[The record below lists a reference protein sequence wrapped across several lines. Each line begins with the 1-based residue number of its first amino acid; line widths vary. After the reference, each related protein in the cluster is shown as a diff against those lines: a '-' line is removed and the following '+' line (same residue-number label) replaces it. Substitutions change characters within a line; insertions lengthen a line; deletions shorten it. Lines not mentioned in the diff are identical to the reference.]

1 MAILTLAIL
10 SVACSEDGKI
20 AVEFEKTLYTV
31 HGGGSVD
38 IAVNVSEPAASD
50 IRIGL
55 IFSGSASADKYAVG
69 FDSVTIPAGETV
81 GTVTISDIRISQD
94 EQIAVGIGRCPAG
107 YAPGTKSV
115 TIVTVDAEELLIC
128 SFASTSDN
136 LLCSFA
142 STTDNAIGSYGA
154 RIDVSGAV
162 SGKDLSLNEDVV
174 IPLTASGAA
183 ASYLNF
189 GGEPHALLKAG
200 DKVAIAEFSL
210 KPGFEEG
217 AEIKLGIKEGEDRIL
232 IGNNETITLKLYGA
246 EIPEALL
253 GTWTFD
259 HVFDIEEIEEFF
271 YDDGKGDDITLLPTH
286 NEGFTLTFEKDDAGI
301 ITVTPNDKGD
311 FAKFFRTASVT
322 PTEPINYSSEG
333 IVTGMNTVS
342 EINMFMATEDYGIH
356 TCSYYKLSQANRAFS
371 SEVENL
377 GEAVVIFTLVE
388 GGLQVEFRDYDTPPF
403 GEVWWDPEFEADMFG
418 FASLFV
424 K

>member
-1 MAILTLAIL
+1 MAILTLAL
-10 SVACSEDGKI
+10 FSVACSEDGKI
-20 AVEFEKTLYTV
+20 TVEFEKTLYTV

-50 IRIGL
+50 ISIGL
-55 IFSGSASADKYAVG
+55 LFSGSASADKYAAS
-69 FDSVTIPAGETV
+69 FDTVTIPAGETT
-81 GTVTISDIRISQD
+81 GTVTISDIRISQE
-94 EQIAVGIGRCPAG
+94 EQIVVGIVSCPSG
-107 YAPGTKSV
+107 YTPGAKSV
-115 TIVTVDAEELLIC
+115 TIVTVDAEELLVC
-128 SFASTSDN
+128 SFATTS
-136 LLCSFA
+136 
-142 STTDNAIGSYGA
+142 DNAIGSYRA

-174 IPLTASGAA
+174 IPLSASGAA

-210 KPGFEEG
+210 NPGFEEG
-217 AEIKLGIKEGEDRIL
+217 AEVKLSIKEGEDRIL

-259 HVFDIEEIEEFF
+259 HVFDIEEVEEFF
-271 YDDGKGDDITLLPTH
+271 SEMEDDITLLPTH
-286 NEGFTLTFEKDDAGI
+286 NEGFTLTFEKDNAGI

-311 FAKFFRTASVT
+311 FAKFFRTATVT

-342 EINMFMATEDYGIH
+342 EINMFMAMEDYDFH
-356 TCSYYKLSQANRAFS
+356 TCSYYKLSEAN
-371 SEVENL
+371 
-377 GEAVVIFTLVE
+377 
-388 GGLQVEFRDYDTPPF
+388 
-403 GEVWWDPEFEADMFG
+403 
-418 FASLFV
+418 
-424 K
+424 

>member
-1 MAILTLAIL
+1 MAILTLAL
-10 SVACSEDGKI
+10 FSVACSEDGKI
-20 AVEFEKTLYTV
+20 TVEFEKTLYTV

-50 IRIGL
+50 ISIGL
-55 IFSGSASADKYAVG
+55 LFSGSASADKYAAS
-69 FDSVTIPAGETV
+69 FDTVTIPAGETT
-81 GTVTISDIRISQD
+81 GTVTISDIRISQE
-94 EQIAVGIGRCPAG
+94 EQIVVGIVSCPSG
-107 YAPGTKSV
+107 YTPGAKSV
-115 TIVTVDAEELLIC
+115 TIVTVDAEELLVC
-128 SFASTSDN
+128 SFATTS
-136 LLCSFA
+136 
-142 STTDNAIGSYGA
+142 DNAIGSYRA

-174 IPLTASGAA
+174 IPLSASGAA

-210 KPGFEEG
+210 NPGFEEG
-217 AEIKLGIKEGEDRIL
+217 AEVKLSIKEGEDRIL

-259 HVFDIEEIEEFF
+259 HVFALEEIEYFF
-271 YDDGKGDDITLLPTH
+271 GDEGDDITLLPTH

-311 FAKFFRTASVT
+311 FAKFFRIASVT

-333 IVTGMNTVS
+333 EVTGMNTVS
-342 EINMFMATEDYGIH
+342 EINMFMETEDYGVH
-356 TCSYYKLSQANRAFS
+356 TCSYYKLSEANRAFS
-371 SEVENL
+371 SEVETL

-403 GEVWWDPEFEADMFG
+403 GEIWWDPDFDPDMFG

>member
-1 MAILTLAIL
+1 MKYLSKLMAILTLAL
-10 SVACSEDGKI
+10 FSVACSEDGKI
-20 AVEFEKTLYTV
+20 TVEFEKTLYTV

-50 IRIGL
+50 ISIGL
-55 IFSGSASADKYAVG
+55 LFSGSASADKYAAS
-69 FDSVTIPAGETV
+69 FDTVTIPAGETT
-81 GTVTISDIRISQD
+81 GTVTISDIRISQE
-94 EQIAVGIGRCPAG
+94 EQIVVGIVSCPSG
-107 YAPGTKSV
+107 YTPGAKSV
-115 TIVTVDAEELLIC
+115 TIVTVDAEELLVC
-128 SFASTSDN
+128 SFATTS
-136 LLCSFA
+136 
-142 STTDNAIGSYGA
+142 DNAIGSYRA

-200 DKVAIAEFSL
+200 DNVAIAEFSL

-217 AEIKLGIKEGEDRIL
+217 AEVKLSIKEGEDRIM
-232 IGNNETITLKLYGA
+232 IGNNDTFSLKLYS
-246 EIPEALL
+246 EEALL

-259 HVFDIEEIEEFF
+259 HAFALEEIEYFF
-271 YDDGKGDDITLLPTH
+271 GELEDDITLLPTH

-342 EINMFMATEDYGIH
+342 EINMFMASEDYGVH
-356 TCSYYKLSQANRAFS
+356 TCSYYRLSEANRAFS
-371 SEVENL
+371 SEVETL

-403 GEVWWDPEFEADMFG
+403 GEMWWDPDFDADMFG

>member
-1 MAILTLAIL
+1 MAILTLAL
-10 SVACSEDGKI
+10 FSVACSEDGKI
-20 AVEFEKTLYTV
+20 TVEFEKTLYTV

-50 IRIGL
+50 ISIGL
-55 IFSGSASADKYAVG
+55 LFSGSASADKYAAS
-69 FDSVTIPAGETV
+69 FDTVTIPAGETT
-81 GTVTISDIRISQD
+81 GTVTISDIRISQE
-94 EQIAVGIGRCPAG
+94 EQIVVGIVSCPSG
-107 YAPGTKSV
+107 YTPGAKSV
-115 TIVTVDAEELLIC
+115 TIVTVDAEELLVC
-128 SFASTSDN
+128 SFATTS
-136 LLCSFA
+136 
-142 STTDNAIGSYGA
+142 DNAIGSYRA

-210 KPGFEEG
+210 NPGFEEG
-217 AEIKLGIKEGEDRIL
+217 AEVKLSIKEGEDRIL

-259 HVFDIEEIEEFF
+259 HVFDIEEVEEFF
-271 YDDGKGDDITLLPTH
+271 GEMEDDITLLPTH
-286 NEGFTLTFEKDDAGI
+286 NEGFTLTFEKDNAGI

-311 FAKFFRTASVT
+311 FAKFFRTATVT

-333 IVTGMNTVS
+333 TVTGMNTVS
-342 EINMFMATEDYGIH
+342 EINMFMAMEDYDFH
-356 TCSYYKLSQANRAFS
+356 TCSYYKLSEANRAFS
-371 SEVENL
+371 SEVETL

-403 GEVWWDPEFEADMFG
+403 GEMWWDPEFDPDMFG

>member
-1 MAILTLAIL
+1 MKYLSKLMAILTLAL
-10 SVACSEDGKI
+10 FSVACSEDGKI
-20 AVEFEKTLYTV
+20 TVEFEKTLYTV

-50 IRIGL
+50 ISIGL
-55 IFSGSASADKYAVG
+55 LFSGSASADKYAAS
-69 FDSVTIPAGETV
+69 FDTVTIPAGETT
-81 GTVTISDIRISQD
+81 GTVTISDIRISQE
-94 EQIAVGIGRCPAG
+94 EQIVVGIVSCPSG
-107 YAPGTKSV
+107 YTPGAKSV
-115 TIVTVDAEELLIC
+115 TIVTVDAEELLVC
-128 SFASTSDN
+128 SFATTS
-136 LLCSFA
+136 
-142 STTDNAIGSYGA
+142 DNAIGSYRA

-174 IPLTASGAA
+174 IPLSASGAA

-210 KPGFEEG
+210 NPGFEEG
-217 AEIKLGIKEGEDRIL
+217 AEVKLSIKEGEDRIL

-259 HVFDIEEIEEFF
+259 HVFDIEEVEEFF
-271 YDDGKGDDITLLPTH
+271 SEMEDDITLLPTH

-311 FAKFFRTASVT
+311 FAKFFRTATVT

-342 EINMFMATEDYGIH
+342 EINMFMASEDYGVH
-356 TCSYYKLSQANRAFS
+356 TCSYYRLSEANRAFS
-371 SEVENL
+371 SEVETL

-403 GEVWWDPEFEADMFG
+403 GEMWWDPDFDADMFG

>member
-1 MAILTLAIL
+1 MAILTLAL
-10 SVACSEDGKI
+10 FSVACSEDGKI
-20 AVEFEKTLYTV
+20 TVEFEKTLYTV

-50 IRIGL
+50 ISIGL
-55 IFSGSASADKYAVG
+55 LFSGSASADKYAAS
-69 FDSVTIPAGETV
+69 FDTVTIPAGETT
-81 GTVTISDIRISQD
+81 GTVTISDIRISQE
-94 EQIAVGIGRCPAG
+94 EQIVVGIVSCPSG
-107 YAPGTKSV
+107 YTPGAKSV
-115 TIVTVDAEELLIC
+115 TIVTVDAEELLVC
-128 SFASTSDN
+128 SFATTS
-136 LLCSFA
+136 
-142 STTDNAIGSYGA
+142 DNAIGSYRA

-210 KPGFEEG
+210 NPGFEEG
-217 AEIKLGIKEGEDRIL
+217 AEVKLSIKEGEDRIL

-259 HVFDIEEIEEFF
+259 HVFDIEEVEEFF
-271 YDDGKGDDITLLPTH
+271 SEMEDDITLLPTH

-311 FAKFFRTASVT
+311 FAKFFRTATVT

>member
-55 IFSGSASADKYAVG
+55 IFSGSASADKYAAG

-81 GTVTISDIRISQD
+81 GTVTISDIKISQD

-136 LLCSFA
+136 
-142 STTDNAIGSYGA
+142 AIGSYRA

-162 SGKDLSLNEDVV
+162 SGKNLSLNEDVV

-200 DKVAIAEFSL
+200 DNVAIAEFSL

-217 AEIKLGIKEGEDRIL
+217 AEVKLSIKEGEDRIM
-232 IGNNETITLKLYGA
+232 IGNNDTFSLKLYS
-246 EIPEALL
+246 EEALL

-259 HVFDIEEIEEFF
+259 HAFALEEIEYFF
-271 YDDGKGDDITLLPTH
+271 GELEDDITLLPTH

-342 EINMFMATEDYGIH
+342 EINMFMAMEYGVH

-371 SEVENL
+371 SEVETL

-403 GEVWWDPEFEADMFG
+403 GEMWWDPDFDADMFG

>member
-1 MAILTLAIL
+1 MKYLSKLMAILTLAL
-10 SVACSEDGKI
+10 FSVACSEDGKI
-20 AVEFEKTLYTV
+20 TVEFEKTLYTV

-50 IRIGL
+50 ISIGL
-55 IFSGSASADKYAVG
+55 LFSGSASADKYAAS
-69 FDSVTIPAGETV
+69 FDTVTIPAGETT
-81 GTVTISDIRISQD
+81 GTVTISDIRISQE
-94 EQIAVGIGRCPAG
+94 EQIVVGIVSCPSG
-107 YAPGTKSV
+107 YTPGAKSV
-115 TIVTVDAEELLIC
+115 TIVTVDAEELLVC
-128 SFASTSDN
+128 SFATTS
-136 LLCSFA
+136 
-142 STTDNAIGSYGA
+142 DNAIGSYRA

-174 IPLTASGAA
+174 IPLSASGAA

-210 KPGFEEG
+210 NPGFEEG
-217 AEIKLGIKEGEDRIL
+217 AEVKLSIKEGEDRIL

-259 HVFDIEEIEEFF
+259 HVFDIEEVEEFF
-271 YDDGKGDDITLLPTH
+271 SEMEDDITLLPTH

-311 FAKFFRTASVT
+311 FAKFFRTATVT

-333 IVTGMNTVS
+333 TVTGMNTVS
-342 EINMFMATEDYGIH
+342 EINMFMAMEDYDFH
-356 TCSYYKLSQANRAFS
+356 TCSYYRLSEANRAFS
-371 SEVENL
+371 SEVETL

-403 GEVWWDPEFEADMFG
+403 GEMWWDPEFDPDMFG

>member
-1 MAILTLAIL
+1 KYLTKLMAILTLAIL

-50 IRIGL
+50 ISIGL
-55 IFSGSASADKYAVG
+55 LFSGSASADKYAAS
-69 FDSVTIPAGETV
+69 FDTVTIPAGETV
-81 GTVTISDIRISQD
+81 GTVTISDIRISQE
-94 EQIAVGIGRCPAG
+94 EQIVVGIVSCPSG
-107 YAPGTKSV
+107 YTPGAKSV
-115 TIVTVDAEELLIC
+115 TIVTVDAEELLVC
-128 SFASTSDN
+128 SFATTS
-136 LLCSFA
+136 
-142 STTDNAIGSYGA
+142 DNAIGSYRA

-210 KPGFEEG
+210 NPGFEEG
-217 AEIKLGIKEGEDRIL
+217 AEVKLSIKEGEDRIL

-259 HVFDIEEIEEFF
+259 HVFALEEIEYFF
-271 YDDGKGDDITLLPTH
+271 GDEGDDITLLPTH

-311 FAKFFRTASVT
+311 FAKFFRTAAVT

-333 IVTGMNTVS
+333 TVTGMNTVS
-342 EINMFMATEDYGIH
+342 EINMFMASEDYGVH
-356 TCSYYKLSQANRAFS
+356 TCSYYKLSEANRAFS
-371 SEVENL
+371 SEVETL

-403 GEVWWDPEFEADMFG
+403 GEIWWDPDFDPDMFG

>member
-1 MAILTLAIL
+1 MKYLSKLMAILTLAL
-10 SVACSEDGKI
+10 FSVACSEDGKI
-20 AVEFEKTLYTV
+20 TVEFEKTLYTV

-50 IRIGL
+50 ISIGL
-55 IFSGSASADKYAVG
+55 LFSGSASADKYAAS
-69 FDSVTIPAGETV
+69 FDTVTIPAGETT
-81 GTVTISDIRISQD
+81 GTVTISDIRISQE
-94 EQIAVGIGRCPAG
+94 EQIVVGIVSCPSG
-107 YAPGTKSV
+107 YTPGAKSV
-115 TIVTVDAEELLIC
+115 TIVTVDAEELLVC
-128 SFASTSDN
+128 SFATTS
-136 LLCSFA
+136 
-142 STTDNAIGSYGA
+142 DNAIGSYRA

-189 GGEPHALLKAG
+189 GGEPHARLKAG

-210 KPGFEEG
+210 NPGFEEG
-217 AEIKLGIKEGEDRIL
+217 AEVKLSIKEGEDRIL

-259 HVFDIEEIEEFF
+259 HVFDIEEVEEFF
-271 YDDGKGDDITLLPTH
+271 SEMEDDITLLPTH

-311 FAKFFRTASVT
+311 FAKFFRTATVT

-333 IVTGMNTVS
+333 EVTGMNTVS
-342 EINMFMATEDYGIH
+342 EINMFMAMEDYDFH
-356 TCSYYKLSQANRAFS
+356 TCSYYRLSEANRAFS
-371 SEVENL
+371 SEVETL

-403 GEVWWDPEFEADMFG
+403 GEMWWDPEFDPDMFG

>member
-136 LLCSFA
+136 
-142 STTDNAIGSYGA
+142 AIGSYRA

-162 SGKDLSLNEDVV
+162 SGKNLSLNEDVV

-253 GTWTFD
+253 GTWKFD
-259 HVFDIEEIEEFF
+259 HVFDLEEIEYFF
-271 YDDGKGDDITLLPTH
+271 DDEGDDITLLPTPH
-286 NEGFTLTFEKDDAGI
+286 EGFTLTFEKDEAGI

-311 FAKFFRTASVT
+311 FAKFFRTATVT

-403 GEVWWDPEFEADMFG
+403 GEMWWDPDFDADMFG

>member
-1 MAILTLAIL
+1 MAILTLAL
-10 SVACSEDGKI
+10 FSVACSEDGKI
-20 AVEFEKTLYTV
+20 TVEFEKTLYTV

-50 IRIGL
+50 ISIGL
-55 IFSGSASADKYAVG
+55 LFSGSASADKYAAS
-69 FDSVTIPAGETV
+69 FDTVTIPAGETT
-81 GTVTISDIRISQD
+81 GTVTISDIRISQE
-94 EQIAVGIGRCPAG
+94 EQIVVGIVSCPSG
-107 YAPGTKSV
+107 YTPGAKSV
-115 TIVTVDAEELLIC
+115 TIVTVDAEELLVC
-128 SFASTSDN
+128 SFATTS
-136 LLCSFA
+136 
-142 STTDNAIGSYGA
+142 DNAIGSYRA

-174 IPLTASGAA
+174 IPLSASGAA

-210 KPGFEEG
+210 NPGFEEG
-217 AEIKLGIKEGEDRIL
+217 AEVKLSIKEGEDRIL

-259 HVFDIEEIEEFF
+259 HVFDIEEVEEFF
-271 YDDGKGDDITLLPTH
+271 SEMEDDITLLPTH
-286 NEGFTLTFEKDDAGI
+286 NEGFTLTFEKDNAGI

-311 FAKFFRTASVT
+311 FAKFFRTATVT

-333 IVTGMNTVS
+333 TVTGMNTVS
-342 EINMFMATEDYGIH
+342 EINMFMAMEDYDVH
-356 TCSYYKLSQANRAFS
+356 TCSYYKLSEANRAFS
-371 SEVENL
+371 SEVETL

-403 GEVWWDPEFEADMFG
+403 GEMWWDSEFDADMFG

>member
-1 MAILTLAIL
+1 MAILTLAL
-10 SVACSEDGKI
+10 FSVACSEDGKI
-20 AVEFEKTLYTV
+20 TVEFEKTLYTV

-50 IRIGL
+50 ISIGL
-55 IFSGSASADKYAVG
+55 LFSGSASADKYAAG
-69 FDSVTIPAGETV
+69 FDTVTIPAGETT
-81 GTVTISDIRISQD
+81 GTVTISDIRISQE
-94 EQIAVGIGRCPAG
+94 EQIVVGIVSCPSG
-107 YAPGTKSV
+107 YTPGAKSV
-115 TIVTVDAEELLIC
+115 TIVTVDAEELLVC

-136 LLCSFA
+136 
-142 STTDNAIGSYGA
+142 AIGSYRA

-210 KPGFEEG
+210 NPGFEEG
-217 AEIKLGIKEGEDRIL
+217 AEVKLSIKEGEDRIL

-259 HVFDIEEIEEFF
+259 HVFDIEEVEEFF
-271 YDDGKGDDITLLPTH
+271 SEMEDDITLLPTH

-311 FAKFFRTASVT
+311 FAKFFRTATVT

-333 IVTGMNTVS
+333 TVTGMNTVS
-342 EINMFMATEDYGIH
+342 EINMFMAMEDYDFH
-356 TCSYYKLSQANRAFS
+356 TCSYYRLSEANRAFS
-371 SEVENL
+371 SEVETL

-403 GEVWWDPEFEADMFG
+403 GEMWWDPDFDADMFG

>member
-1 MAILTLAIL
+1 MAILTLAL
-10 SVACSEDGKI
+10 FSVACSEDGKI
-20 AVEFEKTLYTV
+20 TVEFEKTLYTV

-50 IRIGL
+50 ISIGL
-55 IFSGSASADKYAVG
+55 LFSGSASADKYAAG
-69 FDSVTIPAGETV
+69 FDTVTIPAGETT
-81 GTVTISDIRISQD
+81 GTVTISDIRISQE
-94 EQIAVGIGRCPAG
+94 EQIVVGIVSCPSG
-107 YAPGTKSV
+107 YTPGAKSV
-115 TIVTVDAEELLIC
+115 TIVTVDAEELLVC
-128 SFASTSDN
+128 SFATTS
-136 LLCSFA
+136 
-142 STTDNAIGSYGA
+142 DNAIGSYRA

-210 KPGFEEG
+210 NPGFEEG
-217 AEIKLGIKEGEDRIL
+217 AEVKLSIKEGEDRIL

-259 HVFDIEEIEEFF
+259 HVFALEEIEYFF
-271 YDDGKGDDITLLPTH
+271 GDEGDDITLLPTH

-311 FAKFFRTASVT
+311 FAKFFRTATVT

-333 IVTGMNTVS
+333 EVTGMNTVS
-342 EINMFMATEDYGIH
+342 EINMFMASEDYDFH
-356 TCSYYKLSQANRAFS
+356 TCSYYRLSEANRAFS
-371 SEVENL
+371 SEVETL
-377 GEAVVIFTLVE
+377 GEAVVIFTLIE

-403 GEVWWDPEFEADMFG
+403 GEIWWDPDFDPDMFG

>member
-1 MAILTLAIL
+1 MKYLSKLMAILTLAL
-10 SVACSEDGKI
+10 FSVACSEDGKI
-20 AVEFEKTLYTV
+20 TVEFEKTLYTV

-50 IRIGL
+50 ISIGL
-55 IFSGSASADKYAVG
+55 LFSGSASADKYAAS
-69 FDSVTIPAGETV
+69 FDTVTIPAGETT
-81 GTVTISDIRISQD
+81 GTVTISDIRISQE
-94 EQIAVGIGRCPAG
+94 EQIVVGIVSCPSG
-107 YAPGTKSV
+107 YTPGAKSV
-115 TIVTVDAEELLIC
+115 TIVTVDAEELLVC
-128 SFASTSDN
+128 SFATTS
-136 LLCSFA
+136 
-142 STTDNAIGSYGA
+142 DNAIGSYRA

-174 IPLTASGAA
+174 IPLSASGAA

-210 KPGFEEG
+210 NPGFEEG
-217 AEIKLGIKEGEDRIL
+217 AEVKLSIKEGEDRIL

-259 HVFDIEEIEEFF
+259 HVFDIEEVEEFF
-271 YDDGKGDDITLLPTH
+271 SEMEDDITLLPTH

-311 FAKFFRTASVT
+311 FAKFFRTATVT

-333 IVTGMNTVS
+333 TVTGMNTVS
-342 EINMFMATEDYGIH
+342 EINMFMAMEDYDVH
-356 TCSYYKLSQANRAFS
+356 TCSYYRLSEANRAFS
-371 SEVENL
+371 SEVETL

-403 GEVWWDPEFEADMFG
+403 GEMWWDSEFDADMFG

>member
-1 MAILTLAIL
+1 MAILTLAL
-10 SVACSEDGKI
+10 FSVACSEDGKI
-20 AVEFEKTLYTV
+20 TVEFEKTLYTV

-50 IRIGL
+50 ISIGL
-55 IFSGSASADKYAVG
+55 LFSGSASADKYAAS
-69 FDSVTIPAGETV
+69 FDTVTIPAGETT
-81 GTVTISDIRISQD
+81 GTVTISDIRISQE
-94 EQIAVGIGRCPAG
+94 EQIVVGIVSCPSG
-107 YAPGTKSV
+107 YTPGAKSV
-115 TIVTVDAEELLIC
+115 TIVTVDAEELLVC
-128 SFASTSDN
+128 SFATTS
-136 LLCSFA
+136 
-142 STTDNAIGSYGA
+142 DNAIGSYRA

-210 KPGFEEG
+210 NPGFEEG
-217 AEIKLGIKEGEDRIL
+217 AEVKLSIKEGEDRIL

-259 HVFDIEEIEEFF
+259 HAFALEEIEYFF
-271 YDDGKGDDITLLPTH
+271 GEMEDDITLLPTH
-286 NEGFTLTFEKDDAGI
+286 NEGFTLTFEKDNAGI

-311 FAKFFRTASVT
+311 FAKFFRTATVT

-333 IVTGMNTVS
+333 EVTGMNTVS
-342 EINMFMATEDYGIH
+342 EINMFMASEDYGVH
-356 TCSYYKLSQANRAFS
+356 TCSYYKLSEANRAFS
-371 SEVENL
+371 SEVETL

-403 GEVWWDPEFEADMFG
+403 GEMWWDPEFDADMFG

>member
-1 MAILTLAIL
+1 MAILTLAL
-10 SVACSEDGKI
+10 FSVACSEDGKI
-20 AVEFEKTLYTV
+20 TVEFEKTLYTV

-50 IRIGL
+50 ISIGL
-55 IFSGSASADKYAVG
+55 LFSGSASADKYAAS
-69 FDSVTIPAGETV
+69 FDTVTIPAGETT
-81 GTVTISDIRISQD
+81 GTVTISDIRISQE
-94 EQIAVGIGRCPAG
+94 EQIVVGIVSCPAG
-107 YAPGTKSV
+107 YTPGAKSV
-115 TIVTVDAEELLIC
+115 TIVTVDAEELLVC
-128 SFASTSDN
+128 SFATTS
-136 LLCSFA
+136 
-142 STTDNAIGSYGA
+142 DNAIGSYRA

-210 KPGFEEG
+210 NPGFEEG
-217 AEIKLGIKEGEDRIL
+217 AEVKLSIKEGEDRIL

-259 HVFDIEEIEEFF
+259 HVFDIEEVEEFF
-271 YDDGKGDDITLLPTH
+271 GEMEDDITLLPTH
-286 NEGFTLTFEKDDAGI
+286 NEGFTLTFAKDDAGI

-311 FAKFFRTASVT
+311 FAKFFRTATVT

-333 IVTGMNTVS
+333 TVTGMNTVS
-342 EINMFMATEDYGIH
+342 EINMFMAMEDYDVH
-356 TCSYYKLSQANRAFS
+356 TCSYYKLSEANRAFS
-371 SEVENL
+371 SEVETL

-403 GEVWWDPEFEADMFG
+403 GEMWWDPEFDPDMFG

>member
-55 IFSGSASADKYAVG
+55 IFSGSASADKYAAG

-94 EQIAVGIGRCPAG
+94 EQIAVGIASCPAG

-136 LLCSFA
+136 
-142 STTDNAIGSYGA
+142 AIGSYRA

-162 SGKDLSLNEDVV
+162 SDKDLSLNEDVV

-217 AEIKLGIKEGEDRIL
+217 AEVKLSIKEGEDRIL

-342 EINMFMATEDYGIH
+342 EINMFMASEDYGVH
-356 TCSYYKLSQANRAFS
+356 TCSYYKLSEANRAFS
-371 SEVENL
+371 SEVETL

-403 GEVWWDPEFEADMFG
+403 GEMWWDPDFDADMFG

>member
-55 IFSGSASADKYAVG
+55 IFSGSASADKYAAG

-94 EQIAVGIGRCPAG
+94 EQIAVGIASCPAG

-136 LLCSFA
+136 
-142 STTDNAIGSYGA
+142 AIGSYRA

-162 SGKDLSLNEDVV
+162 SDKDLSLNEDVV

-210 KPGFEEG
+210 NPGFEEG
-217 AEIKLGIKEGEDRIL
+217 AEVKLSIKEGEDRIL

-259 HVFDIEEIEEFF
+259 HVFDIEEVEEFF
-271 YDDGKGDDITLLPTH
+271 ARKCH
-286 NEGFTLTFEKDDAGI
+286 W
-301 ITVTPNDKGD
+301 
-311 FAKFFRTASVT
+311 
-322 PTEPINYSSEG
+322 
-333 IVTGMNTVS
+333 
-342 EINMFMATEDYGIH
+342 
-356 TCSYYKLSQANRAFS
+356 CYY
-371 SEVENL
+371 
-377 GEAVVIFTLVE
+377 
-388 GGLQVEFRDYDTPPF
+388 
-403 GEVWWDPEFEADMFG
+403 
-418 FASLFV
+418 
-424 K
+424 

>member
-1 MAILTLAIL
+1 MAILTLAL
-10 SVACSEDGKI
+10 FSVACSEDGKI
-20 AVEFEKTLYTV
+20 TVEFEKTLYTV

-50 IRIGL
+50 ISIGL
-55 IFSGSASADKYAVG
+55 LFSGSASADKYAAS
-69 FDSVTIPAGETV
+69 FDTVTIPAGETT
-81 GTVTISDIRISQD
+81 GTVTISDIRISQE
-94 EQIAVGIGRCPAG
+94 EQIVVGIVSCPSG
-107 YAPGTKSV
+107 YTPGAKSV
-115 TIVTVDAEELLIC
+115 TIVTVDAEELLVC
-128 SFASTSDN
+128 SFATTS
-136 LLCSFA
+136 
-142 STTDNAIGSYGA
+142 DNAIGSYRA

-174 IPLTASGAA
+174 IPLSASGAA

-210 KPGFEEG
+210 NPGFEEG
-217 AEIKLGIKEGEDRIL
+217 AEVKLSIKEGEDRIL

-259 HVFDIEEIEEFF
+259 HVFDIEEVEEFF
-271 YDDGKGDDITLLPTH
+271 SEMEDDITLLPTH

-311 FAKFFRTASVT
+311 FAKFFRTATVT

-342 EINMFMATEDYGIH
+342 EINMFMAMEDYDFH
-356 TCSYYKLSQANRAFS
+356 TCSYYRLSEANRAFS
-371 SEVENL
+371 SEVETL

-403 GEVWWDPEFEADMFG
+403 GEMWWDPEFDPDMFG

>member
-50 IRIGL
+50 ISIGL
-55 IFSGSASADKYAVG
+55 LFSGSASADKYAAS
-69 FDSVTIPAGETV
+69 FDTVTIPAGETT
-81 GTVTISDIRISQD
+81 GTVTISNIRISQE
-94 EQIAVGIGRCPAG
+94 EQIVVGIVSCPSG
-107 YAPGTKSV
+107 YTPGAKSV
-115 TIVTVDAEELLIC
+115 TIVTVDAEELLVC
-128 SFASTSDN
+128 SFATTS
-136 LLCSFA
+136 
-142 STTDNAIGSYGA
+142 DNAIGSYRA

-253 GTWTFD
+253 GTWKFD
-259 HVFDIEEIEEFF
+259 HVFDLEEIEYFF
-271 YDDGKGDDITLLPTH
+271 DDEGDDITLLPTH

-342 EINMFMATEDYGIH
+342 EINMFMASEDYDFH
-356 TCSYYKLSQANRAFS
+356 TCSYYRLSEANRAFS
-371 SEVENL
+371 SEVETL

-403 GEVWWDPEFEADMFG
+403 GEMWWDPDFDADMFG

>member
-1 MAILTLAIL
+1 MKYLSKLMAILTLAL
-10 SVACSEDGKI
+10 FSVACSEDGKI
-20 AVEFEKTLYTV
+20 TVEFEKPLYTV

-50 IRIGL
+50 ISIGL
-55 IFSGSASADKYAVG
+55 LFSGSASADKYAAS
-69 FDSVTIPAGETV
+69 FDTVTIPAGETT
-81 GTVTISDIRISQD
+81 GTVTISDIRISQE
-94 EQIAVGIGRCPAG
+94 EQIVVGIVSCPSG
-107 YAPGTKSV
+107 YTPGAKSV
-115 TIVTVDAEELLIC
+115 TIVTVDAEELLVC
-128 SFASTSDN
+128 SFATTS
-136 LLCSFA
+136 
-142 STTDNAIGSYGA
+142 DNAIGSYRA

-174 IPLTASGAA
+174 IPLSASGAA

-210 KPGFEEG
+210 NPGFEEG
-217 AEIKLGIKEGEDRIL
+217 AEVKLSIKEGEDRIL

-259 HVFDIEEIEEFF
+259 HVFDIEEVEEFF
-271 YDDGKGDDITLLPTH
+271 SEMEDDITLLPTH
-286 NEGFTLTFEKDDAGI
+286 NEGFTLTFEKDNAGI
-301 ITVTPNDKGD
+301 ITVTPNDQGD
-311 FAKFFRTASVT
+311 FAKFFRTATVT

-342 EINMFMATEDYGIH
+342 EINMFMAMEDYDVH
-356 TCSYYKLSQANRAFS
+356 TCSYYKLSEANRAFS
-371 SEVENL
+371 SEVETL

-403 GEVWWDPEFEADMFG
+403 GEMWWDSEFDADMFG
-418 FASLFV
+418 FATLFV

>member
-1 MAILTLAIL
+1 MAILTLAL
-10 SVACSEDGKI
+10 FSVACSEDGKI
-20 AVEFEKTLYTV
+20 TVEFEKTLYTV

-50 IRIGL
+50 ISIGL
-55 IFSGSASADKYAVG
+55 LFSGSASADKYAAS
-69 FDSVTIPAGETV
+69 FDTVTIPAGETT
-81 GTVTISDIRISQD
+81 GTVTISDIRISQE
-94 EQIAVGIGRCPAG
+94 EQIVVGIVSCPAG
-107 YAPGTKSV
+107 YTPGAKSV
-115 TIVTVDAEELLIC
+115 TIVTVDAEELLVC
-128 SFASTSDN
+128 SFATTS
-136 LLCSFA
+136 
-142 STTDNAIGSYGA
+142 DNAIGSYRA

-174 IPLTASGAA
+174 IPLTASGA
-183 ASYLNF
+183 SYLNF

-210 KPGFEEG
+210 NPGFEEG
-217 AEIKLGIKEGEDRIL
+217 AEVKLSIKEGEDRIL

-259 HVFDIEEIEEFF
+259 HVFDIEEVEEFF
-271 YDDGKGDDITLLPTH
+271 GEMEDDITLLPTH
-286 NEGFTLTFEKDDAGI
+286 NEGFTLTFEKDNAGI

-311 FAKFFRTASVT
+311 FAKFFRTATVT

-342 EINMFMATEDYGIH
+342 EINMFMAMEDYDVH
-356 TCSYYKLSQANRAFS
+356 TCSYYKLSEANRAFS
-371 SEVENL
+371 SEVETL

-403 GEVWWDPEFEADMFG
+403 GEMWWDSEFDADMFG

>member
-1 MAILTLAIL
+1 MAILTLAL
-10 SVACSEDGKI
+10 FSVACSEDGKI
-20 AVEFEKTLYTV
+20 TVEFEKTLYTV

-50 IRIGL
+50 ISIGL
-55 IFSGSASADKYAVG
+55 LFSGSASADKYAAS
-69 FDSVTIPAGETV
+69 FDTVTIPAGETT
-81 GTVTISDIRISQD
+81 GTVTISDIRISQE
-94 EQIAVGIGRCPAG
+94 EQIVVGIVSCPSG
-107 YAPGTKSV
+107 YTPGAKSV
-115 TIVTVDAEELLIC
+115 TIVTVDAEELLVC
-128 SFASTSDN
+128 SFATTS
-136 LLCSFA
+136 
-142 STTDNAIGSYGA
+142 DNAIGSYRA

-174 IPLTASGAA
+174 IPLSASGAA

-210 KPGFEEG
+210 NPGFEEG
-217 AEIKLGIKEGEDRIL
+217 AEVKLSIKEGEDRIL

-259 HVFDIEEIEEFF
+259 HVFDIEEVEEFF
-271 YDDGKGDDITLLPTH
+271 GEMEDDITLLPTH
-286 NEGFTLTFEKDDAGI
+286 NEGFTLTFEKDNAGI

-311 FAKFFRTASVT
+311 FAKFFRTATVT

-342 EINMFMATEDYGIH
+342 EINMFMAMEDYDFH
-356 TCSYYKLSQANRAFS
+356 TCSYYKLSEANRAFS
-371 SEVENL
+371 SEVETL

-403 GEVWWDPEFEADMFG
+403 GEMWWEPANFDPDMFG

>member
-1 MAILTLAIL
+1 MKYLSKLMAILTLAL
-10 SVACSEDGKI
+10 FSVACSEDGKI
-20 AVEFEKTLYTV
+20 TVEFEKTLYTV

-50 IRIGL
+50 ISIGL
-55 IFSGSASADKYAVG
+55 LFSGSASADKYAAS
-69 FDSVTIPAGETV
+69 FDTVTIPAGETT
-81 GTVTISDIRISQD
+81 GTVTISDIRISQE
-94 EQIAVGIGRCPAG
+94 EQIVVGIVSCPSG
-107 YAPGTKSV
+107 YTPGAKSV
-115 TIVTVDAEELLIC
+115 TIVTVDAEELLVC
-128 SFASTSDN
+128 SFATTS
-136 LLCSFA
+136 
-142 STTDNAIGSYGA
+142 DNAIGSYRA

-210 KPGFEEG
+210 NPGFEEG
-217 AEIKLGIKEGEDRIL
+217 AEVKLSIKEGEDRIL

-259 HVFDIEEIEEFF
+259 HVFALEEIEYFF
-271 YDDGKGDDITLLPTH
+271 GDEGDDITLLPTH
-286 NEGFTLTFEKDDAGI
+286 NEGFTLTFEKDNAGI

-311 FAKFFRTASVT
+311 FAKFFRTATVT

-333 IVTGMNTVS
+333 EVTGMNTVS
-342 EINMFMATEDYGIH
+342 EINMFMASEDYDFH
-356 TCSYYKLSQANRAFS
+356 TCSYYRLSEANRAFS
-371 SEVENL
+371 SEVETL

-403 GEVWWDPEFEADMFG
+403 GEIWWDPDFDPDMFG

>member
-55 IFSGSASADKYAVG
+55 IFSGSASADKYAAG

-94 EQIAVGIGRCPAG
+94 EQIAVGIASCPAG

-136 LLCSFA
+136 
-142 STTDNAIGSYGA
+142 AIGSYRA

-162 SGKDLSLNEDVV
+162 SDKDLSLNEDVV

-210 KPGFEEG
+210 NPGFEEG
-217 AEIKLGIKEGEDRIL
+217 AEVKLSIKEGEDRIL

-259 HVFDIEEIEEFF
+259 HVFDIEEVEEFF
-271 YDDGKGDDITLLPTH
+271 SEMEDDITLLPTH

-311 FAKFFRTASVT
+311 FAKFFRTATVT

-342 EINMFMATEDYGIH
+342 EINMFMAMEDYDVH
-356 TCSYYKLSQANRAFS
+356 TCSYYRLSEANRAFS
-371 SEVENL
+371 SEVETL

-403 GEVWWDPEFEADMFG
+403 GEMWWDPDFDADMFG

>member
-55 IFSGSASADKYAVG
+55 IFSGSASADKYAAG

-94 EQIAVGIGRCPAG
+94 EQIAVGIASCPAG

-136 LLCSFA
+136 
-142 STTDNAIGSYGA
+142 AIGSYRA

-162 SGKDLSLNEDVV
+162 SDKDLSLNEDVV

-217 AEIKLGIKEGEDRIL
+217 AEVKLSIKEGEDRIL

-286 NEGFTLTFEKDDAGI
+286 NEGFTLTFAKDDAGI

-311 FAKFFRTASVT
+311 FAKFFRTATVT

-356 TCSYYKLSQANRAFS
+356 TCSYYKLSKANRAFS
-371 SEVENL
+371 SEDETL

-403 GEVWWDPEFEADMFG
+403 GEMWWDPEFDPDMFG

>member
-1 MAILTLAIL
+1 MAILTLAL
-10 SVACSEDGKI
+10 FSVACSEDGKI
-20 AVEFEKTLYTV
+20 TVEFEKTLYTV

-50 IRIGL
+50 ISIGL
-55 IFSGSASADKYAVG
+55 LFSGSASADKYAAS
-69 FDSVTIPAGETV
+69 FDTVTIPAGETT
-81 GTVTISDIRISQD
+81 GTVTISDIRISQE
-94 EQIAVGIGRCPAG
+94 EQIVVGIVSCPSG
-107 YAPGTKSV
+107 YTPGAKSV
-115 TIVTVDAEELLIC
+115 TIVTVDAEELLVC
-128 SFASTSDN
+128 SFATTS
-136 LLCSFA
+136 
-142 STTDNAIGSYGA
+142 DNAIGSYRA

-210 KPGFEEG
+210 NPGFEEG
-217 AEIKLGIKEGEDRIL
+217 AEVKLSIKEGEDRIL

-259 HVFDIEEIEEFF
+259 HVFDIEEVEEFF
-271 YDDGKGDDITLLPTH
+271 GEMEDDITLLPTH
-286 NEGFTLTFEKDDAGI
+286 NEGFTLTFEKDNAGI

-311 FAKFFRTASVT
+311 FAKFFRTATVT

-333 IVTGMNTVS
+333 TVTGMNTVS
-342 EINMFMATEDYGIH
+342 EINMFMAMEDYDFH
-356 TCSYYKLSQANRAFS
+356 TCSYYKLSEANRAFS
-371 SEVENL
+371 SEVETL

-403 GEVWWDPEFEADMFG
+403 GEMWWEPANFDPDMFG

>member
-55 IFSGSASADKYAVG
+55 IFSGSASADKYAAG

-81 GTVTISDIRISQD
+81 GTVTISDIRISQE
-94 EQIAVGIGRCPAG
+94 EQIVVGIVSCPAG
-107 YAPGTKSV
+107 YTPGAKSV
-115 TIVTVDAEELLIC
+115 TIVTVDAEELLVC
-128 SFASTSDN
+128 SFATTS
-136 LLCSFA
+136 
-142 STTDNAIGSYGA
+142 DNAIGSYRA

-162 SGKDLSLNEDVV
+162 SGKGLSLNEDVV

-217 AEIKLGIKEGEDRIL
+217 AEVKLSIKEGEDRIL

-259 HVFDIEEIEEFF
+259 HVFDIEEVEEFF
-271 YDDGKGDDITLLPTH
+271 SEMEDDITLLPTH

-311 FAKFFRTASVT
+311 FAKFFRTATVT

-333 IVTGMNTVS
+333 TVTGMNTVS
-342 EINMFMATEDYGIH
+342 EINMFMAMEDYDFH
-356 TCSYYKLSQANRAFS
+356 TCSYYKLSEANRSFS
-371 SEVENL
+371 SEVETL

-403 GEVWWDPEFEADMFG
+403 GEMWWDPEFDPDMFG

>member
-1 MAILTLAIL
+1 MKYLSKLMAILTLAL
-10 SVACSEDGKI
+10 FSVACSEDGKI
-20 AVEFEKTLYTV
+20 TVEFEKTLYTV

-50 IRIGL
+50 ISIGL
-55 IFSGSASADKYAVG
+55 LFSGSASADKYAAS
-69 FDSVTIPAGETV
+69 FDTVTIPAGETT
-81 GTVTISDIRISQD
+81 GTVTISDIRISQE
-94 EQIAVGIGRCPAG
+94 EQIVVGIVSCPSG
-107 YAPGTKSV
+107 YTPGAKSV
-115 TIVTVDAEELLIC
+115 TIVTVDAEELLVC
-128 SFASTSDN
+128 SFATTS
-136 LLCSFA
+136 
-142 STTDNAIGSYGA
+142 DNAIGSYRA

-210 KPGFEEG
+210 NPGFEEG
-217 AEIKLGIKEGEDRIL
+217 AEVKLSIKEGEDRIL

-259 HVFDIEEIEEFF
+259 HVFDIEEVEEFF
-271 YDDGKGDDITLLPTH
+271 GEMEDDITLLPTH
-286 NEGFTLTFEKDDAGI
+286 NEGFTLTFEKDNAGI

-311 FAKFFRTASVT
+311 FAKFFRTATVT

-342 EINMFMATEDYGIH
+342 EINMFMAMEDYDVH
-356 TCSYYKLSQANRAFS
+356 TCSYYKLSEANRAFS
-371 SEVENL
+371 SEVETL

-403 GEVWWDPEFEADMFG
+403 GEMWWDPEFDPDMFG

>member
-1 MAILTLAIL
+1 MKYLSKLMAILTLAL
-10 SVACSEDGKI
+10 FSVACSEDGKI
-20 AVEFEKTLYTV
+20 TVEFEKTLYTV

-50 IRIGL
+50 ISIGL
-55 IFSGSASADKYAVG
+55 LFSGSASADKYAAS
-69 FDSVTIPAGETV
+69 FDTVTIPAGETT
-81 GTVTISDIRISQD
+81 GTVTISDIRISQE
-94 EQIAVGIGRCPAG
+94 EQIVVGIVSCPSG
-107 YAPGTKSV
+107 YTPGAKSV
-115 TIVTVDAEELLIC
+115 TIVTVDAEELLVC
-128 SFASTSDN
+128 SFATTS
-136 LLCSFA
+136 
-142 STTDNAIGSYGA
+142 DNAIGSYRA

-174 IPLTASGAA
+174 IPLSASGAA

-210 KPGFEEG
+210 NPGFEEG
-217 AEIKLGIKEGEDRIL
+217 AEVKLSIKEGEDRIL

-259 HVFDIEEIEEFF
+259 HVFALEEIEYFF
-271 YDDGKGDDITLLPTH
+271 GDEGDDITLLPTH

-311 FAKFFRTASVT
+311 FAKFFRIASVT

-333 IVTGMNTVS
+333 EVTGMNTVS
-342 EINMFMATEDYGIH
+342 EINMFMETEDYGVH
-356 TCSYYKLSQANRAFS
+356 TCSYYKLSEANRAFS
-371 SEVENL
+371 SEVETL

-403 GEVWWDPEFEADMFG
+403 GEIWWDPDFDPDMFG

>member
-1 MAILTLAIL
+1 MAILTLAL
-10 SVACSEDGKI
+10 FSVACSEDGKI
-20 AVEFEKTLYTV
+20 TVEFEKTLYTV

-50 IRIGL
+50 ISIGL
-55 IFSGSASADKYAVG
+55 LFSGSASADKYAAS
-69 FDSVTIPAGETV
+69 FDTVTIPAGETT
-81 GTVTISDIRISQD
+81 GTVTISDIRISQE
-94 EQIAVGIGRCPAG
+94 EQIVVGIVSCPSG
-107 YAPGTKSV
+107 YTPGAKSV
-115 TIVTVDAEELLIC
+115 TIVTVDAEELLVC
-128 SFASTSDN
+128 SFATTS
-136 LLCSFA
+136 
-142 STTDNAIGSYGA
+142 DNAIGSYRA

-174 IPLTASGAA
+174 IPLSASGAA

-210 KPGFEEG
+210 NPGFEEG
-217 AEIKLGIKEGEDRIL
+217 AEVKLSIKEGEDRIL

-259 HVFDIEEIEEFF
+259 HVFDIEEVEEFF
-271 YDDGKGDDITLLPTH
+271 GEMEDDITLLPTH
-286 NEGFTLTFEKDDAGI
+286 NEGFTLTFEKDNAGI

-311 FAKFFRTASVT
+311 FAKFFRTATVT

-333 IVTGMNTVS
+333 EVTGMNTVS
-342 EINMFMATEDYGIH
+342 EINMFMAMEDYGVH
-356 TCSYYKLSQANRAFS
+356 TCSYYKLSEANRAFS
-371 SEVENL
+371 SEVETL

-403 GEVWWDPEFEADMFG
+403 GEMWWEPANFDPDMFG

>member
-136 LLCSFA
+136 
-142 STTDNAIGSYGA
+142 AIGSYRA

-162 SGKDLSLNEDVV
+162 SGKNLSLNEDVV

-217 AEIKLGIKEGEDRIL
+217 AEVKLSIKEGEDRIM
-232 IGNNETITLKLYGA
+232 IGNNDTFSFKLYS
-246 EIPEALL
+246 EEALL

-271 YDDGKGDDITLLPTH
+271 GDLEDDITLLPTH

-342 EINMFMATEDYGIH
+342 EINMFMAMEYGVH

-371 SEVENL
+371 SEVETL

-403 GEVWWDPEFEADMFG
+403 GEMWWDPDFDADMFG

>member
-1 MAILTLAIL
+1 MAILTLAL
-10 SVACSEDGKI
+10 FSVACSEDGKI
-20 AVEFEKTLYTV
+20 TVEFEKTLYTV

-50 IRIGL
+50 ISIGL
-55 IFSGSASADKYAVG
+55 LFSGSASADKYAAS
-69 FDSVTIPAGETV
+69 FDTVTIPAGETT
-81 GTVTISDIRISQD
+81 GTVTISDIRISQE
-94 EQIAVGIGRCPAG
+94 EQIVVGIVSCPSG
-107 YAPGTKSV
+107 YTPGAKSV
-115 TIVTVDAEELLIC
+115 TIVTVDAEELLVC
-128 SFASTSDN
+128 SFATTS
-136 LLCSFA
+136 
-142 STTDNAIGSYGA
+142 DNAIGSYRA

-210 KPGFEEG
+210 NPGFEEG
-217 AEIKLGIKEGEDRIL
+217 AEVKLSIKEGEDRIL

-259 HVFDIEEIEEFF
+259 HVFDIEEVEEFF
-271 YDDGKGDDITLLPTH
+271 SEMEDDITLLPTH

-311 FAKFFRTASVT
+311 FAKFFRTATVT

-333 IVTGMNTVS
+333 TVTGMNTVS
-342 EINMFMATEDYGIH
+342 EINMFMASEDYGVH
-356 TCSYYKLSQANRAFS
+356 TCSYYKLSEANRAFS
-371 SEVENL
+371 SEVETL

-403 GEVWWDPEFEADMFG
+403 GEMWWDPEFDADMFG

>member
-1 MAILTLAIL
+1 MKYLSKLMAILTLAL
-10 SVACSEDGKI
+10 FSVACSEDGKI
-20 AVEFEKTLYTV
+20 TVEFEKTLYTV

-38 IAVNVSEPAASD
+38 IAVNVSEPATSD
-50 IRIGL
+50 ISIGL
-55 IFSGSASADKYAVG
+55 LFSGSASADKYAAS
-69 FDSVTIPAGETV
+69 FDTVTIPAGETT
-81 GTVTISDIRISQD
+81 GTVTISDIRISQE
-94 EQIAVGIGRCPAG
+94 EQIVVGIVSCPSG
-107 YAPGTKSV
+107 YTPGAKSV
-115 TIVTVDAEELLIC
+115 TIVTVDAEELLVC
-128 SFASTSDN
+128 SFATTS
-136 LLCSFA
+136 
-142 STTDNAIGSYGA
+142 DNAIGSYRA

-174 IPLTASGAA
+174 IPLSASGAA

-210 KPGFEEG
+210 NPGFEEG
-217 AEIKLGIKEGEDRIL
+217 AEVKLSIKEGEDRIL

-259 HVFDIEEIEEFF
+259 HVFALEEIEYFF
-271 YDDGKGDDITLLPTH
+271 GDEGDDITLLPTH

-311 FAKFFRTASVT
+311 FAKFFRTAKVT

-333 IVTGMNTVS
+333 TVTGMNTVS
-342 EINMFMATEDYGIH
+342 EINMFMASEDYDFH
-356 TCSYYKLSQANRAFS
+356 TCSYYRLSEANRAFS
-371 SEVENL
+371 SEVETL
-377 GEAVVIFTLVE
+377 GEAVVIFTLIE

-403 GEVWWDPEFEADMFG
+403 GEIWWDPDFDPDMFG

>member
-1 MAILTLAIL
+1 MKYLSKLMAILTLAL
-10 SVACSEDGKI
+10 FSVACSEDGKI
-20 AVEFEKTLYTV
+20 TVEFEKTLYTV

-50 IRIGL
+50 ISIGL
-55 IFSGSASADKYAVG
+55 LFSGSASADKYAAS
-69 FDSVTIPAGETV
+69 FDTVTIPAGETT
-81 GTVTISDIRISQD
+81 GTVTISDIRISQE
-94 EQIAVGIGRCPAG
+94 EQIVVGIVSCPSG
-107 YAPGTKSV
+107 YTPGAKSV
-115 TIVTVDAEELLIC
+115 TIVTVDAEELLVC
-128 SFASTSDN
+128 SFATTS
-136 LLCSFA
+136 
-142 STTDNAIGSYGA
+142 DNAIGSYRA

-174 IPLTASGAA
+174 IPLSASGAA

-210 KPGFEEG
+210 NPGFEEG
-217 AEIKLGIKEGEDRIL
+217 AEVKLSIKEGEDRIL

-259 HVFDIEEIEEFF
+259 HVFDIEEVEEFF
-271 YDDGKGDDITLLPTH
+271 SEMEDDITLLPTH
-286 NEGFTLTFEKDDAGI
+286 NEGFTLTFEKDNAGI

-311 FAKFFRTASVT
+311 FAKFFRTATVT

-342 EINMFMATEDYGIH
+342 EINMFMAMEDYDFH
-356 TCSYYKLSQANRAFS
+356 TCSYYRLSEANRAFS
-371 SEVENL
+371 SEVETL

-403 GEVWWDPEFEADMFG
+403 GEMWWDPEFDADMFG

>member
-1 MAILTLAIL
+1 MAILTLAL
-10 SVACSEDGKI
+10 FSVACSEDGKI
-20 AVEFEKTLYTV
+20 TVEFEKTLYTV

-50 IRIGL
+50 ISIGL
-55 IFSGSASADKYAVG
+55 LFSGSASADKYAAS
-69 FDSVTIPAGETV
+69 FDTVTIPAGETT
-81 GTVTISDIRISQD
+81 GTVTISDIRISQE
-94 EQIAVGIGRCPAG
+94 EQIVVGIVSCPSG
-107 YAPGTKSV
+107 YTPGAKSV
-115 TIVTVDAEELLIC
+115 TIVTVDAEELLVC
-128 SFASTSDN
+128 SFATTS
-136 LLCSFA
+136 
-142 STTDNAIGSYGA
+142 DNAIGSYRA

-210 KPGFEEG
+210 NPGFEEG
-217 AEIKLGIKEGEDRIL
+217 AEVKLSIKEGEDRIL

-259 HVFDIEEIEEFF
+259 HVFDIEEVEEFF
-271 YDDGKGDDITLLPTH
+271 GEMEDDITLLPTH

-311 FAKFFRTASVT
+311 FAKFFRTATVT

-342 EINMFMATEDYGIH
+342 EINMFMASEDYGVH
-356 TCSYYKLSQANRAFS
+356 TCSYYRLSEANRAFS
-371 SEVENL
+371 SEVETL

-403 GEVWWDPEFEADMFG
+403 GEMWWDPEFDPDMFG

>member
-1 MAILTLAIL
+1 MAILTLAL
-10 SVACSEDGKI
+10 FSVACSEDGKI
-20 AVEFEKTLYTV
+20 TVEFEKTLYTV

-38 IAVNVSEPAASD
+38 IAVNVSEPASSD
-50 IRIGL
+50 ISIGL
-55 IFSGSASADKYAVG
+55 LFSGSASADKYAAS
-69 FDSVTIPAGETV
+69 FDTVTIPAGETT
-81 GTVTISDIRISQD
+81 GTVTISDIRISQE
-94 EQIAVGIGRCPAG
+94 EQIVVGIVSCPSG
-107 YAPGTKSV
+107 YTPGAKSV
-115 TIVTVDAEELLIC
+115 TIVTVDAEELLVC
-128 SFASTSDN
+128 SFATTS
-136 LLCSFA
+136 
-142 STTDNAIGSYGA
+142 DNAIGSYRA

-174 IPLTASGAA
+174 IPLSASGAA

-210 KPGFEEG
+210 NPGFEEG
-217 AEIKLGIKEGEDRIL
+217 AEVKLSIKEGEDRIL

-259 HVFDIEEIEEFF
+259 HVFDIEEVEEFF
-271 YDDGKGDDITLLPTH
+271 SEMEDDITLLPTH

-311 FAKFFRTASVT
+311 FAKFFRTATVT

-333 IVTGMNTVS
+333 EVTGMNTVS
-342 EINMFMATEDYGIH
+342 EINMFMAMEDYDFH
-356 TCSYYKLSQANRAFS
+356 TCSYYRLSEANRAFS
-371 SEVENL
+371 SEVETL

-403 GEVWWDPEFEADMFG
+403 GEMWWDSEFDPDMFG

>member
-55 IFSGSASADKYAVG
+55 IFSGSASADKYAAG

-136 LLCSFA
+136 
-142 STTDNAIGSYGA
+142 AIGSYRA

-162 SGKDLSLNEDVV
+162 SDKDLSLNEDVV

-217 AEIKLGIKEGEDRIL
+217 AEVKLSIKEGEDRIM
-232 IGNNETITLKLYGA
+232 IGNNDTFSLKLYS
-246 EIPEALL
+246 EEALL

-259 HVFDIEEIEEFF
+259 HAFALEEIEYFF
-271 YDDGKGDDITLLPTH
+271 GELEDDITLLPTH

-342 EINMFMATEDYGIH
+342 EINMFMAMEYGVH
-356 TCSYYKLSQANRAFS
+356 TCSYYRLSEANRAFS
-371 SEVENL
+371 SEVETL

-403 GEVWWDPEFEADMFG
+403 GEMWWDPDFGADMFG